1 MKRLKQIV
9 ERYTVGER
17 EFIDPEHKT
26 ISLSARVGLEYKI
39 KLEVLSLLFGKKR
52 TPLLAE
58 LIETSINE
66 IFEHVQLTEELQ
78 EHFLSRMDEEGFKRG
93 KNK

>member
-1 MKRLKQIV
+1 MKSLKQVI
-9 ERYTVGER
+9 ERYTGGDQ

-39 KLEVLSLLFGKKR
+39 KLEVLALLFGKKR

-58 LIETSINE
+58 LIETSVHEVYEN
-66 IFEHVQLTEELQ
+66 VQLTEELKKY
-78 EHFLSRMDEEGFKRG
+78 FLERMEEEGFQKG
-93 KNK
+93 DI